1 MGTYLKYRFLTLV
14 REKSF
19 MFWALAFPLILAV
32 LFYVSFG
39 NPAGDGMGEKM
50 QSVPA
55 GVVVTEENPPFSAF
69 LEALDGDV
77 IEIKEYEDSQEA
89 FAALREGDVTGVFTV
104 KEEPELTVDGSGL
117 AQSILGELMEGY
129 EQQAYLLA
137 RAAKDHPE
145 GVERAAAAALEAS
158 EESGVREVS
167 LGGRTT
173 NTGVQYFFALI
184 AFSCLSG
191 AYLGIKTCCDGQ
203 ANLSALGARRSV
215 SPMHKL
221 KGILADFAV
230 LILLHYANVLVLT
243 GFIWLVLG
251 VDLGSSPGWVLLVDL
266 AGTLIGVGIGILTGS
281 ISRFSFSIKMGLCVC
296 ATLFPSFLAGLMFG
310 NMKYVIET
318 RCPVLNRIN
327 PAAVLSDAFY
337 CLAVYEDYDRLL
349 EDMAILGG
357 MSILC
362 ILLAFAAVR
371 REQYDS
377 I

>member
-184 AFSCLSG
+184 DFSCLSG

-230 LILLHYANVLVLT
+230 LILLH
-243 GFIWLVLG
+243 
-251 VDLGSSPGWVLLVDL
+251 
-266 AGTLIGVGIGILTGS
+266 
-281 ISRFSFSIKMGLCVC
+281 
-296 ATLFPSFLAGLMFG
+296 
-310 NMKYVIET
+310 
-318 RCPVLNRIN
+318 
-327 PAAVLSDAFY
+327 
-337 CLAVYEDYDRLL
+337 
-349 EDMAILGG
+349 
-357 MSILC
+357 
-362 ILLAFAAVR
+362 
-371 REQYDS
+371 
-377 I
+377 